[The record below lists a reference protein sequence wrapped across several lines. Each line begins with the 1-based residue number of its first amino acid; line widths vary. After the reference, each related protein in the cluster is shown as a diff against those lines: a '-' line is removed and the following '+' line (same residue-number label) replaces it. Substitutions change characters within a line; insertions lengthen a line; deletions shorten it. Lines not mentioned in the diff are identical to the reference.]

1 MRTAGRYLRITER
14 SSPLVKV
21 SGTTDFIEL
30 RRCVRFYGRALMVL
44 QPESGLLEQLRYG
57 PADSAI
63 CVMNGS
69 RTTAVGPPSLLGLA
83 CLSQWTF
90 ANSVL
95 PFAFNFRND
104 KKHGVRFTINT
115 DGPEMYGTNV
125 HKEQELLRKAGILTP
140 QGIASCNRWAFEAS
154 FLSSH
159 TNADPAGPGGSRKAD
174 KA

>member
-1 MRTAGRYLRITER
+1 MRMAGRYLRMAER
-14 SSPLVKV
+14 SRPIGYYVKV

-69 RTTAVGPPSLLGLA
+69 RTTVVGPPSLLGLA

-104 KKHGVRFTINT
+104 SIRF
-115 DGPEMYGTNV
+115 GPNERSDMHTHPSMVAILLTV
-125 HKEQELLRKAGILTP
+125 HY
-140 QGIASCNRWAFEAS
+140 S
-154 FLSSH
+154 
-159 TNADPAGPGGSRKAD
+159 
-174 KA
+174 